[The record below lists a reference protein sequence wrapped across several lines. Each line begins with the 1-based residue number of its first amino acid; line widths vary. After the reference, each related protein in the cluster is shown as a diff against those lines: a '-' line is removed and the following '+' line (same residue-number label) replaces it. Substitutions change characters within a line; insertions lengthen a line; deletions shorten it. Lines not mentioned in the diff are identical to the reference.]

1 MRVVAG
7 GAKRA
12 RLRPNPQF
20 YGLLPSRAV
29 SHEKPCAMAHESHVG
44 NDSQER
50 RVDTP
55 HVVRCVVA
63 GTCGY
68 TCRPL
73 TSRASLTRHLFI
85 WSSRD
90 LPRSPEIQL
99 QIPSR
104 PRSLPS
110 HVASAPPAV
119 TRVSRFADRRDG
131 RSVVPHGRSRSRDWR
146 LPRDLGLRESRDP
159 RPGHPRYYC
168 LTKNAYLNSHSSNLR
183 VEWVYLSFLGRRSR
197 PVPGSA
203 PLSKLTD

>member
-110 HVASAPPAV
+110 HVASAPVP
-119 TRVSRFADRRDG
+119 RF
-131 RSVVPHGRSRSRDWR
+131 
-146 LPRDLGLRESRDP
+146 
-159 RPGHPRYYC
+159 
-168 LTKNAYLNSHSSNLR
+168 HSS
-183 VEWVYLSFLGRRSR
+183 VEICRPTRRRSIGRATRQIPVPRLETPPRSR
-197 PVPGSA
+197 PAREPRPPAGPSA
-203 PLSKLTD
+203 VLLLDQKRLPKLTFFESSRRVGDLFSVVGPARSPGPLRSRN

>member
-1 MRVVAG
+1 MHASRRWRRKEGEIKAESAV
-7 GAKRA
+7 
-12 RLRPNPQF
+12 LRPAAFASCEPREALCH
-20 YGLLPSRAV
+20 GPR
-29 SHEKPCAMAHESHVG
+29 ESCG
-44 NDSQER
+44 QRQSGG

-63 GTCGY
+63 GPCGY

-119 TRVSRFADRRDG
+119 TRVSRFAD
-131 RSVVPHGRSRSRDWR
+131 
-146 LPRDLGLRESRDP
+146 P
-159 RPGHPRYYC
+159 RPTRRSIGRATRQIPVPR
-168 LTKNAYLNSHSSNLR
+168 LETPP
-183 VEWVYLSFLGRRSR
+183 RSR
-197 PVPGSA
+197 PAREPRPPAGPSA
-203 PLSKLTD
+203 VLLLDQKRLPKLTFFESSRRVGDLFSVVGPARSPGPLRSRN

>member
-119 TRVSRFADRRDG
+119 TRVTVEICRPTRTVDRSCHTADPGPETGDSPEISACARAETPG
-131 RSVVPHGRSRSRDWR
+131 RAIRGI
-146 LPRDLGLRESRDP
+146 
-159 RPGHPRYYC
+159 
-168 LTKNAYLNSHSSNLR
+168 TA
-183 VEWVYLSFLGRRSR
+183 
-197 PVPGSA
+197 
-203 PLSKLTD
+203 

>member
-110 HVASAPPAV
+110 HVPVHLPRSLEC
-119 TRVSRFADRRDG
+119 RDLHRRDG
-131 RSVVPHGRSRSRDWR
+131 RATRQIPVPR
-146 LPRDLGLRESRDP
+146 LETPP
-159 RPGHPRYYC
+159 
-168 LTKNAYLNSHSSNLR
+168 
-183 VEWVYLSFLGRRSR
+183 RSR
-197 PVPGSA
+197 PAREPRPPAGPSA
-203 PLSKLTD
+203 VLLLDQKRLPKLTFFESSRRVGDLFSVVGPARSPGPLRSRN

>member
-12 RLRPNPQF
+12 RLRPSPQF

-44 NDSQER
+44 NGSQER
-50 RVDTP
+50 QVDTP

-99 QIPSR
+99 QIPSG

-110 HVASAPPAV
+110 HVPVHLPA
-119 TRVSRFADRRDG
+119 RSLECRAFAICTDAT
-131 RSVVPHGRSRSRDWR
+131 VVPRQIRPETGDSPD
-146 LPRDLGLRESRDP
+146 DLGPARD
-159 RPGHPRYYC
+159 PGHPRHVV
-168 LTKNAYLNSHSSNLR
+168 LLLDQKAYLNRTHILR
-183 VEWVYLSFLGRRSR
+183 IFEWVTFSRSSVR
-197 PVPGSA
+197 PVPWSA
-203 PLSKLTD
+203 PL

>member
-131 RSVVPHGRSRSRDWR
+131 AIGRATRQIPVPR
-146 LPRDLGLRESRDP
+146 LETPP
-159 RPGHPRYYC
+159 
-168 LTKNAYLNSHSSNLR
+168 
-183 VEWVYLSFLGRRSR
+183 RSR
-197 PVPGSA
+197 PAREPRPPAGPSA
-203 PLSKLTD
+203 VLLLDQKRLPKLTFFESSRRVGVP

>member
-183 VEWVYLSFLGRRSR
+183 VEWVTFSRSR
-197 PVPGSA
+197 SVPPGPRVRSA
-203 PLSKLTD
+203 LETD

>member
-90 LPRSPEIQL
+90 LPRSSCS
-99 QIPSR
+99 SR
-104 PRSLPS
+104 PVRGRSPPTSPVHLPRSLECRDSCRPTRRS
-110 HVASAPPAV
+110 IGRATRQIPVPRLETPP
-119 TRVSRFADRRDG
+119 
-131 RSVVPHGRSRSRDWR
+131 
-146 LPRDLGLRESRDP
+146 
-159 RPGHPRYYC
+159 
-168 LTKNAYLNSHSSNLR
+168 
-183 VEWVYLSFLGRRSR
+183 RSR
-197 PVPGSA
+197 PAREPRPPAGPSA
-203 PLSKLTD
+203 VLLLDQKRLPKLTFFESSRRTSG

>member
-12 RLRPNPQF
+12 RLRPSPQF

-44 NDSQER
+44 NGSQER
-50 RVDTP
+50 QVDTP

-99 QIPSR
+99 QIPSG

-110 HVASAPPAV
+110 HVPVHLPARSLECRAFAP
-119 TRVSRFADRRDG
+119 TRRSCHG
-131 RSVVPHGRSRSRDWR
+131 RSVPR
-146 LPRDLGLRESRDP
+146 LETPPTISAPRETPAIRVMW
-159 RPGHPRYYC
+159 YYC
-168 LTKNAYLNSHSSNLR
+168 LTK
-183 VEWVYLSFLGRRSR
+183 
-197 PVPGSA
+197 
-203 PLSKLTD
+203 KLT